1 MAVCDETYAQVP
13 QMQPGMEYIA
23 AGQEPSP
30 LYLPRLR
37 EGPPVLYDEA
47 ADKKTTHDILPHP
60 GRIVNVSHIVDLT
73 GKKIGRLTVM
83 EQAGRDKSYNVIW
96 RCRCDCGNEAIVNG
110 HYLRQGKT
118 KSCGCLYLKNHR
130 NPHYARTTKK
140 RINDEKKLS
149 ATITAAN
156 VKCVNPLA
164 SAVLLQAIVDWKSLC
179 KGHPETKDCN
189 FAELRKFLKQ
199 DAELYFEILGLS
211 VTPEWILNWLEKE
224 REKLRGTT
232 ENDP

>member
-1 MAVCDETYAQVP
+1 
-13 QMQPGMEYIA
+13 MECIV

-47 ADKKTTHDILPHP
+47 ADKKTTCDIQPRSEGSDNMSNIKNLE
-60 GRIVNVSHIVDLT
+60 
-73 GKKIGRLTVM
+73 GKKFGRLTVL

-118 KSCGCLYLKNHR
+118 KSCGCLYLKNHH
-130 NPHYARTTKK
+130 NPPYARTTKTDKK
-140 RINDEKKLS
+140 RINDEKKLC

-156 VKCVNPLA
+156 MANINLLA
-164 SAVLLQAIVDWKSLC
+164 SAVLLQAIDDWRNLC
-179 KGHPETKDCN
+179 NGQMETKGCN
-189 FAELRKFLKQ
+189 FAELRQFFKQ
-199 DAELYFEILGLS
+199 NAELYFEILGLS
-211 VTPEWILNWLEKE
+211 VTPEWILNLLEKE
-224 REKLRGTT
+224 REKIKG
-232 ENDP
+232 DDGK